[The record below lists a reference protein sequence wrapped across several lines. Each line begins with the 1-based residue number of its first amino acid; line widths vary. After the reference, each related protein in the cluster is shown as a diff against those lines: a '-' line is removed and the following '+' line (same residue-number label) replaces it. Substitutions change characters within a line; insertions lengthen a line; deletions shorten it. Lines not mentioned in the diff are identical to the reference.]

1 MALTIP
7 KQPEKLSIRVDRLW
21 NGDKCPD
28 ERVNCVFELSTVSDG
43 LRIKVESP
51 ILHEQHIPIEAAI
64 GTRVEGLWNFDV
76 VELFLVGPGH
86 QYLEIELGAGGH
98 FLVLGFDRIRHRSK
112 DHANFQPV
120 LQFHKTQQKTWV
132 SELTIPWKIIP
143 ENLRAVNA
151 FMIASGQFL
160 AYSQLP
166 GDKPDFHQ
174 PDFYP
179 TVCVEWF

>member
-1 MALTIP
+1 MSLTIP

-21 NGDKCPD
+21 NGDQCPD
-28 ERVNCVFELSTVSDG
+28 ERVHCVFDLSITSEG
-43 LRIKVESP
+43 LCVQTESP
-51 ILHEQHIPIEAAI
+51 ILHEQRIPTEAAI
-64 GTRVEGLWNFDV
+64 GSRVEELWNFDV

-98 FLVLGFDRIRHRSK
+98 FLILCFDRIRHQSK
-112 DHANFQPV
+112 DYKNFQPI

-132 SELTIPWKIIP
+132 SKLTIPWKIIP
-143 ENLRAVNA
+143 ENLRALNA
-151 FMIASGQFL
+151 FMISSGQFL
-160 AYSQLP
+160 AYSPLP

-179 TVCVEWF
+179 TISV